1 MPVKFDGFTK
11 PEEIYMNEAFKL
23 VKRASAN
30 ARRTLLGGDL
40 TAYSRWFDSKGTR
53 AQLMKVSTIVNQVD
67 QAINGR
73 PITFAKLDRPGLSVN
88 TKNLCG
94 YVFLIRE
101 GGQSFH
107 VGSGMRIMVVWATHA
122 QADLDYLAQTM
133 YHELTHKV
141 GSTDDKDY
149 NEQTCLRF
157 AKTAPHMAANNA
169 ENYNLFLR
177 EFM

>member
-1 MPVKFDGFTK
+1 MSVRFDGFTK

-23 VKRASAN
+23 MKRASGE
-30 ARRTLLGGDL
+30 ARRTLLGGNL
-40 TAYSRWFDSKGTR
+40 TAYNKWFDAKAPST
-53 AQLMKVSTIVNQVD
+53 QLMKVSTIVNQVD

-94 YVFLIRE
+94 YVFLIRQ

-141 GSTDDKDY
+141 GSTDDKNY
-149 NEQTCLRF
+149 KEKTCLGY

-169 ENYNLFLR
+169 ENYNLFLS